1 MAQEVILAEISIGRE
16 TSPISPAE
24 TAALT
29 ILASISF
36 CHLLNDMMQSLLPAI
51 YPILKNSLNLDFGQ
65 IGLITL
71 AYQMTASFLQP
82 VTGLLADRKPRPYSL
97 AAGMCFTLAGIILL
111 SRGGTFYVLL
121 LAASLMGVGSSV
133 FHPEAS
139 RIARMASGGRHG
151 FAQSFFQVGGNFGT
165 ALGPLLAAFFVL
177 PRGQA
182 SIAWFSAAA
191 LLGILILGRIGVWYK
206 DSLIRSA
213 IRGRARDMV
222 GTGLSPHKT
231 ALAVFILLLLI
242 FSKYFYMV
250 SISNYFTFYL
260 IDKFHVSVQS
270 AQIHLFMFLGAVAL
284 GTILGGPIGDRFGRK
299 KVIWVSILG
308 VLPFTLMMPHANLLW
323 TGILSIVIGLILA
336 SAFSAIL
343 VFAQDLL
350 PGKIGMVAGLFFGF
364 AFGMS
369 GVGAAVLGKLADA
382 TSIAYVYRI
391 CAFLPVIGLLTA
403 FLPNM
408 SRPKRPA

>member
-1 MAQEVILAEISIGRE
+1 M
-16 TSPISPAE
+16 
-24 TAALT
+24 
-29 ILASISF
+29 
-36 CHLLNDMMQSLLPAI
+36 D
-51 YPILKNSLNLDFGQ
+51 
-65 IGLITL
+65 
-71 AYQMTASFLQP
+71 
-82 VTGLLADRKPRPYSL
+82 
-97 AAGMCFTLAGIILL
+97 
-111 SRGGTFYVLL
+111 
-121 LAASLMGVGSSV
+121 
-133 FHPEAS
+133 
-139 RIARMASGGRHG
+139 
-151 FAQSFFQVGGNFGT
+151 
-165 ALGPLLAAFFVL
+165 
-177 PRGQA
+177 
-182 SIAWFSAAA
+182 
-191 LLGILILGRIGVWYK
+191 
-206 DSLIRSA
+206 
-213 IRGRARDMV
+213 

-231 ALAVFILLLLI
+231 AFAVFILLLLI

-270 AQIHLFMFLGAVAL
+270 AQIHLFLFLGAVAL

-382 TSIAYVYRI
+382 TSIVFVYRI

-408 SRPKRPA
+408 QRAKRPA

>member
-1 MAQEVILAEISIGRE
+1 MSLEMVLAEISTARE
-16 TSPISPAE
+16 ISPISPAE

-65 IGLITL
+65 IGFITL

-97 AAGMCFTLAGIILL
+97 AAGMCFTLAGIVLL

-213 IRGRARDMV
+213 RRGRALDIG
-222 GTGLSPHKT
+222 GTGLSPQKT

-408 SRPKRPA
+408 SRPKRLV

>member
-1 MAQEVILAEISIGRE
+1 MAEISIGRE

>member
-1 MAQEVILAEISIGRE
+1 MAQEVILAEISIARE

-65 IGLITL
+65 IGFITL

-97 AAGMCFTLAGIILL
+97 AAGMCFTLAGIVLL
-111 SRGGTFYVLL
+111 SRGSTFYVLL

-191 LLGILILGRIGVWYK
+191 LLGILILGRIGIWYK

-213 IRGRARDMV
+213 RRGRARDMD

-231 ALAVFILLLLI
+231 AFAVFILLLLI

-299 KVIWVSILG
+299 KVIWASILG

-382 TSIAYVYRI
+382 TSIVFVYRI

-408 SRPKRPA
+408 QRAKRPA